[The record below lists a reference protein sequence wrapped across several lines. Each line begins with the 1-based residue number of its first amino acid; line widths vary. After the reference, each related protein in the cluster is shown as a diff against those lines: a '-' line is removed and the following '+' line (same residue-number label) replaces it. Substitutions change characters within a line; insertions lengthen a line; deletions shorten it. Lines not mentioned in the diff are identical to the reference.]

1 VSDVAWLFIAFA
13 AVWALIGGYLLSI
26 GLRQRN
32 LERRLEELDKKS

>member
-13 AVWALIGGYLLSI
+13 AVWGLIGGYLLSI

-32 LERRLEELDKKS
+32 LERRLEELNKKS